1 MDSEPMLDALT
12 EELVTSLTAVLPTEW
27 SLRDAEDKAERS
39 LSVVLYYEQGDVV
52 TTING
57 GPVPVN
63 HVGVEY
69 TLTLAA
75 PEEDP
80 TQGRARVTT
89 ELLHLLPALDLM
101 PLLAWDTATKIRL
114 ATGETCYR
122 LEVVH
127 LSRYANPT
135 PTTEPDTVPD
145 PMPEEA

>member
-1 MDSEPMLDALT
+1 MLDALT
-12 EELVTSLTAVLPTEW
+12 EELVASLTAVLPDDW
-27 SLRDAEDKAERS
+27 SIRDAEDKTERS
-39 LSVVLYYEQGDVV
+39 LKVVLYYEQGDIV

-63 HVGVEY
+63 HVGVDY

-80 TQGRARVTT
+80 TKGRARVTK
-89 ELLHLLPALDLM
+89 ELLHLLPILDLM
-101 PLLAWDTATKIRL
+101 PFLAWDTASKIRFPS
-114 ATGETCYR
+114 GETCYR
-122 LEVVH
+122 LDVVH

-135 PTTEPDTVPD
+135 PTTEPDPEPD